1 VRELV
6 QLKCLV
12 SCRSGD
18 CCADARYARAWACDT
33 GIVVCKRMSVSVRPC
48 LCDVCVCLVPMSS
61 SLCAR
66 MRASSHARVRTC
78 QCVRT
83 GRGLHRCA
91 QRDVKRTRGGALR
104 VARRAS
110 VCVTFARACL
120 RHGRG
125 MLYGGN
131 QCNIKRRR
139 GWRRGMEWGATC
151 ERRSGPT
158 AINERCVRHCV
169 PIRV

>member
-1 VRELV
+1 M
-6 QLKCLV
+6 QLKCLA

-18 CCADARYARAWACDT
+18 CCAGERYARAWACDT
-33 GIVVCKRMSVSVRPC
+33 GIVVCKRMSVCVRPC

-61 SLCAR
+61 ML
-66 MRASSHARVRTC
+66 VRTHASELTC
-78 QCVRT
+78 ACTNVPVRAYRT

-91 QRDVKRTRGGALR
+91 QRDVKKTRGGALR

-110 VCVTFARACL
+110 VLVAFERACL
-120 RHGRG
+120 RHGTG
-125 MLYGGN
+125 MLYGRN
-131 QCNIKRRR
+131 KCNIKRRR

-151 ERRSGPT
+151 ERRSSPT

-169 PIRV
+169 TIRV